1 MQYLKVK
8 GNLKPKVQLTGMC
21 LRAFILQIEISPLP
35 KTVWELM
42 HCFVVLFTQEL
53 VALDGLKSHVNDAGS
68 SNFRWDVMNDRIPRL
83 RSFSNGGQWSFL
95 SIFFYP
101 ANLKYLWSKNCLS
114 LIHGERMHDFRYN
127 GNLFVFHIQHK
138 HFKLLWF
145 TAYVRSSCFEPIT
158 TQLFNLDS
166 HWDFLILIPRLI
178 LTRFL

>member
-1 MQYLKVK
+1 
-8 GNLKPKVQLTGMC
+8 MC

-101 ANLKYLWSKNCLS
+101 ANLKYLWSKNCLF

-145 TAYVRSSCFEPIT
+145 TADVQSQHSYSIWIANSCPVVIKPQFEFWINGFEQSQRT
-158 TQLFNLDS
+158 KKK
-166 HWDFLILIPRLI
+166 I
-178 LTRFL
+178 